1 MEHTPVT
8 LPQWAQKA
16 QFINLTTFRRN
27 GQAVPTP
34 VWFVAHEGRLY
45 VMTNIQSGKAK
56 RIRATGRARVAPS
69 DVRGNPLGE
78 FVEARARPVEDESL
92 RRALDA
98 AFDRKYGIQRKI
110 ISLVANLRARQTGDP
125 MYFIELELLDAPR

>member
-1 MEHTPVT
+1 MEHTQVT
-8 LPQWAQKA
+8 LPPWAQKA

-78 FVEARARPVEDESL
+78 FVEVRARPVEDESL

-125 MYFIELELLDAPR
+125 MYFIELELLDTPR